1 MTKNMCPGDLWH
13 VFSRGVMPEDVPV
26 KQDLSASRGPTEPWF
41 QRRPRS
47 AVLVSALLFVAVLTV
62 RLTVGDATDAI
73 SMLYALPITLLAVAR
88 GFRVGLLAGC
98 LGVALT
104 GLGVAIEGFDLS
116 WVGWTSRCIPLLL
129 TGGLLGDAS
138 DRLRRAEVDRRV
150 SAVAAMRHRQA
161 IEVNDRLV
169 QGMAAAKW
177 SLEAGRVAAGID
189 TLAETLSEGHQLVS
203 ALLRDADMGVD
214 GHRGTSPQG
223 HP

>member
-1 MTKNMCPGDLWH
+1 
-13 VFSRGVMPEDVPV
+13 V
-26 KQDLSASRGPTEPWF
+26 KQGKPASRGPTEPWF
-41 QRRPRS
+41 QRRPRL
-47 AVLVSALLFVAVLTV
+47 AVLVSSLLFAAVLAL
-62 RLTVGDATDAI
+62 RLTLGDATDAI

-104 GLGVAIEGFDLS
+104 GIGVAAGGLELS
-116 WVGWTSRCIPLLL
+116 WIGWTCRCIPLLL
-129 TGGLLGDAS
+129 MGGLLGDAS
-138 DRLRRAEVDRRV
+138 DRLRRAEAERRV

-177 SLEAGRVAAGID
+177 SLEAGRVTSGID

-214 GHRGTSPQG
+214 GHRGSSPQG
-223 HP
+223 YP

>member
-1 MTKNMCPGDLWH
+1 ML
-13 VFSRGVMPEDVPV
+13 V
-26 KQDLSASRGPTEPWF
+26 A
-41 QRRPRS
+41 
-47 AVLVSALLFVAVLTV
+47 AVLFVAVFAG

-73 SMLYALPITLLAVAR
+73 AMLYALPITLLALAR

-104 GLGVAIEGFDLS
+104 GIGVAVDGFDLS
-116 WVGWTSRCIPLLL
+116 WIGWASRIIPLLL
-129 TGGLLGDAS
+129 IGGLLGDAS
-138 DRLRRAEVDRRV
+138 DRLRRAEVDRRM
-150 SAVAAMRHRQA
+150 SAVTALRHRQA

-214 GHRGTSPQG
+214 GHRGTSP
-223 HP
+223 HRRP